1 MSKELS
7 YSLNNLEKSFNGSIK
22 DVMSASKVVENDLS
36 TIQGNALKENY
47 SKKEILNMARII
59 ERLSIQNDYKLN
71 LLKDFPIYISNKK

>member
-1 MSKELS
+1 MSRELS

-22 DVMSASKVVENDLS
+22 DVISASKVVENDLS
-36 TIQGNALKENY
+36 KFQGNALKENY
-47 SKKEILNMARII
+47 TKKEILNMARII

>member
-1 MSKELS
+1 MSRELS

-22 DVMSASKVVENDLS
+22 DVISASKIVENDLS
-36 TIQGNALKENY
+36 KIQGNALKENY